1 MDCFPKF
8 VDPADNFLCCLPLG
22 VGAKLLM
29 WPHLVL
35 VLYTVAMALENL
47 IGQDN
52 GAPGTSQMFET
63 IWSLIGV
70 PILFAG
76 LWGIYHRAEPHV
88 RFYWYYL
95 VLSFIIDLFYI
106 VNLFILQDACVHL
119 KLEEAAHGG
128 QAFACGVA
136 RSISTTAAIASVV
149 VALYLIY
156 IVWSW
161 CEDLDSSAGSDA
173 IASLLDLADGIT
185 PAKRENFNM
194 FDKTLMPDVVKP
206 SMDATESIISGAS
219 IFYGSVS
226 NAVIGEAIAVGE
238 FVGTQL
244 DDIES
249 YAIGNPK

>member
-1 MDCFPKF
+1 
-8 VDPADNFLCCLPLG
+8 
-22 VGAKLLM
+22 M
-29 WPHLVL
+29 W
-35 VLYTVAMALENL
+35 
-47 IGQDN
+47 
-52 GAPGTSQMFET
+52 
-63 IWSLIGV
+63 
-70 PILFAG
+70 
-76 LWGIYHRAEPHV
+76 
-88 RFYWYYL
+88 
-95 VLSFIIDLFYI
+95 
-106 VNLFILQDACVHL
+106 HL

-185 PAKRENFNM
+185 PAKRENFNI